1 MPIPDPKVE
10 VGFDL
15 TDSPIAPFFQLD
27 DSVKGRLDNTE
38 YRLAGTIFY
47 DVTDRVRTIDIR
59 RGKAQIFTE
68 FPAGEADVE
77 FDNNDRAFDPRN
89 PDSPFFGQII
99 PRRELKIS
107 ANDVVQF
114 QGFIED
120 WDLSYTSDNN
130 STANAL
136 ASDVTAWFSSQFL
149 DGFSPPEEYTGERIN
164 RVLDLPGVNWPVA
177 QRNIE
182 TGEQL
187 LGAYPAEDG
196 QDVLTYLNNMA
207 ASEPGSLFITKEG
220 HVSFRDRITAP
231 TSADLVTFGEGGL
244 PFDNVR
250 VIYGSENLYN
260 TITLTRNTG
269 GTVTAV
275 DQASIDE
282 YGVRELTIEN
292 MHVADDADLVPIA
305 VEYASRYSQP
315 EYRFEAF
322 DVYLEKLSEADQDKV
337 LGLEI
342 GSVCLVRFTPNQIGD
357 PIEQYVEVIRIEQS
371 VNVVSHVVSLGFSEI
386 RYAPLVLDDAVF
398 GKLDVGTLSW

>member
-10 VGFDL
+10 IGFDL
-15 TDSPIAPFFQLD
+15 TDSPIAPFFKLD

-47 DVTDRVRTIDIR
+47 DMTDRVKSIDIR
-59 RGKAQIFTE
+59 RGKAQIFTQY
-68 FPAGEADVE
+68 PAGEADVE

-89 PDSPFFGQII
+89 PSSPFAGQII

-114 QGFIED
+114 QGFVED

-130 STANAL
+130 STANAI
-136 ASDVTAWFSSQFL
+136 ASDVTSWFSSQFL
-149 DGFSPPEEYTGERIN
+149 SSFSPPEELTGARIN

-182 TGEQL
+182 AGQQL
-187 LGAYPAEDG
+187 LGAYAAEEG
-196 QDVLTYLNNMA
+196 QDALTYMNNMA
-207 ASEPGSLFITKEG
+207 ASEPGSLFVTKEG
-220 HVSFRDRITAP
+220 HIAFRDRITAP
-231 TSADLVTFGEGGL
+231 TSADLVTFGEGGIA
-244 PFDNVR
+244 FDNLNVL
-250 VIYGSENLYN
+250 YGSENLYN
-260 TITLTRNTG
+260 SITLTRNTG

-282 YGVRELTIEN
+282 YGVRELAIEN
-292 MHVADDADLVPIA
+292 MHVATDADLIPIA
-305 VEYASRYSQP
+305 VEYASRFSQP

-322 DVYLEKLSEADQDKV
+322 DVYLEKLSTVDQDKV

-342 GSVCLVRFTPNQIGD
+342 GSVCLVRFTPNGIGD

-371 VNVVSHVVSLGFSEI
+371 VNVISHVVSLGFSEI